1 MISSVLYSN
10 LNSSIDEIKV
20 KKMTADNIYK
30 KCNYKNSDDFSLVSS
45 WNYNSD
51 IIELWGK
58 TKGNSK
64 NIVDSINNINI
75 DKFIVN
81 IKIYGKC
88 IFVMQ
93 NDNVYKSLTL
103 DMFNDFLKTIV
114 QSESESETETESTDK
129 KTLIS
134 EENSNKKINIENIEN
149 IENTVN
155 NLKNSLENGLEI
167 ESDNESE
174 YSYNSEL
181 TYELYCYSD
190 DEPSL

>member
-1 MISSVLYSN
+1 MISSILYSN

-20 KKMTADNIYK
+20 KKMSVDNIYK
-30 KCNYKNSDDFSLVSS
+30 KCNYKNSDHFTIVSS

-58 TKGNSK
+58 TKGNIK
-64 NIVDSINNINI
+64 NLVDSINNINI
-75 DKFIVN
+75 EKFIVN

-93 NDNVYKSLTL
+93 NNNVYKSFTL

-114 QSESESETETESTDK
+114 QSESETINEKSIINK
-129 KTLIS
+129 
-134 EENSNKKINIENIEN
+134 ENSDKETNIENIEN
-149 IENTVN
+149 AVN
-155 NLKNSLENGLEI
+155 NLKNSFENGLEI

-190 DEPSL
+190 EEPSL